1 MAVSVEARPAPAK
14 AMTVSD
20 KQAALAARPVGGRR
34 YKRVKPTRFK
44 SPREDP
50 CDKRRQSKP
59 KNRHFQRKSHWID
72 DVCNNTHPS
81 TPKTQRTRRDSM
93 ATLKP
98 TTPLHPKT
106 EPKRP
111 FRTRKGDGGFNPT
124 RARARASRGDDG
136 FSRGSAGTRKG
147 DRGFRQAG
155 RLVDRARLRCPWAAR
170 PRPPQKSHAIRL
182 DEDSITSENVAISTL

>member
-1 MAVSVEARPAPAK
+1 MAVSVGAEPARAK
-14 AMTVSD
+14 ATSVSRERF
-20 KQAALAARPVGGRR
+20 QMPVGGGRAWPGDQWAADVTNV
-34 YKRVKPTRFK
+34 VKPTRFK
-44 SPREDP
+44 SPRKDP

-136 FSRGSAGTRKG
+136 FRQPAQLAYRAWLRHPHVATSPLPRKL
-147 DRGFRQAG
+147 A
-155 RLVDRARLRCPWAAR
+155 CN
-170 PRPPQKSHAIRL
+170 
-182 DEDSITSENVAISTL
+182 SIG